1 MGNNLRDLRRK
12 MKGIKSTRQ
21 VTKAMELVA
30 ASKMRRAVSSAVT
43 LRRFALASWHI
54 LLRVSKRN
62 PQAHAALS
70 KRPVRK
76 VLGILYTSDRGLTG
90 SMGTQILKS
99 TAEYISNLQKI
110 PTFESVSF
118 IALGR
123 RGQQFLARAGQ
134 NVVGAFPAF
143 SNHPSLRDVAPIARL
158 AAEGF
163 ASGAYD
169 HVALI
174 YPDFISALLQKPT
187 VKVLLPFSD
196 SDLRDMVQSLG
207 VSPETARAETE
218 LADSGESAQYL
229 FEPSE
234 EVVLEAVLQQIT
246 ELQIFQALLEAVA
259 SEHSARMV
267 AMRSATDNA
276 SAILDDL
283 TLTYNRT
290 RQANITAELAELSA
304 SKAALES

>member
-1 MGNNLRDLRRK
+1 MSNSLRDLRRK

-30 ASKMRRAVSSAVT
+30 ASKMRRAVGNAVE
-43 LRRFALASWHI
+43 LRRFALASWHV

-62 PQAHAALS
+62 PLAHPALRP
-70 KRPVRK
+70 RPVRK

-99 TAEYISNLQKI
+99 TSEYIASLKQI
-110 PTFESVSF
+110 PTFEQIEF

-134 NVVGAFPAF
+134 NVIAAFPAF
-143 SNHPSLRDVAPIARL
+143 SNHPKLRDVMPIARM
-158 AAEGF
+158 
-163 ASGAYD
+163 ASESFDAGTYD
-169 HVALI
+169 HITLI
-174 YPDFISALLQKPT
+174 YPDFLSALSQKPT
-187 VKVLLPFSD
+187 VKVLLPFTD
-196 SDLRDMVQSLG
+196 SELKDMVKSLG
-207 VSPETARAETE
+207 INPESVRSEAELTVS
-218 LADSGESAQYL
+218 DNDAQYI

-234 EVVLEAVLQQIT
+234 EAVLTVALAQIT
-246 ELQIFQALLEAVA
+246 ELQVYQALLEAVA

-276 SAILDDL
+276 TAILDDL
-283 TLTYNRT
+283 TLTYNQT
-290 RQANITAELAELSA
+290 RQANITSELAELSA